1 MRAEPWLFEVPPT
14 TDARAEEFRLREA
27 LVPALD
33 AMQLIERG
41 FVAASST
48 GLTNAGG
55 RSYVRTRNIAGTVN
69 QLAQRV

>member
-1 MRAEPWLFEVPPT
+1 
-14 TDARAEEFRLREA
+14 
-27 LVPALD
+27 
-33 AMQLIERG
+33 MQLIERG